1 MGSVMA
7 VGAESSAGLEYICLV
22 FVCFLCFVFL
32 KRLNVST
39 KVPGVTTVTCVSER
53 NTLIGPPGAE
63 VVVVG
68 VGRSTNQS
76 QFPSRVGCPVSLLS

>member
-1 MGSVMA
+1 MA
-7 VGAESSAGLEYICLV
+7 VGQNLLQGLKYICFV
-22 FVCFLCFVFL
+22 FVCFFCFVFL

-39 KVPGVTTVTCVSER
+39 KFPGVTTVTCVSER

-76 QFPSRVGCPVSLLS
+76 QFPLRLGCPVSLLS